1 MRVMWLCAST
11 DIHIKINPSFPTLE
25 KAFSV
30 SVIIYL
36 LLSIICNRVCN
47 DTLYHI

>member
-1 MRVMWLCAST
+1 MRVMWLCAYT
-11 DIHIKINPSFPTLE
+11 DIHIYKSYSNTRKIT
-25 KAFSV
+25 FSV
-30 SVIIYL
+30 SVIIYI